1 MCLGLSDRTRN
12 IADNAYKIAQHL
24 RFDTMA
30 DDEPNFN
37 VPYDI
42 SQQLR
47 QVANLT
53 LDAVKADNYDTKK
66 MGVRIR

>member
-1 MCLGLSDRTRN
+1 
-12 IADNAYKIAQHL
+12 
-24 RFDTMA
+24 MA